1 MGVNLK
7 KVNINLEFV
16 SERITATFQP
26 SHLTARQRALGG
38 EDGGILSQV
47 QQINIGNLPTHG
59 LMIATVFNLCFKLE
73 FGSRAKEK
81 AASELTEEEKNVKD
95 IDSKLVVS

>member
-1 MGVNLK
+1 MISTCL
-7 KVNINLEFV
+7 INLW
-16 SERITATFQP
+16 IAIPATFQP

-47 QQINIGNLPTHG
+47 QQINIGNLPTHS

-81 AASELTEEEKNVKD
+81 AASELTEEEKNVKALKRYKCD
-95 IDSKLVVS
+95 A

>member
-1 MGVNLK
+1 MINTCL
-7 KVNINLEFV
+7 INLWIA
-16 SERITATFQP
+16 ITATFQP

-81 AASELTEEEKNVKD
+81 AASELTEEEKNVKALKRYKCD
-95 IDSKLVVS
+95 A